1 MDAPNGAPGSSSIS
15 LLAAT
20 ASVALDLSSDAAPL
34 LVPRVATEWALVFPV
49 CPCFDLKD
57 CLRLPPEIQDLRLGV
72 LNLGRVQLAEGI
84 EKTAKV
90 VV

>member
-1 MDAPNGAPGSSSIS
+1 M
-15 LLAAT
+15 AAT
-20 ASVALDLSSDAAPL
+20 ASVALDLGSRSAPL
-34 LVPRVATEWALVFPV
+34 LTLRVAAEWVLVFPV
-49 CPCFDLKD
+49 CPRFDFRD

-72 LNLGRVQLAEGI
+72 LDLGRVQLAEGI